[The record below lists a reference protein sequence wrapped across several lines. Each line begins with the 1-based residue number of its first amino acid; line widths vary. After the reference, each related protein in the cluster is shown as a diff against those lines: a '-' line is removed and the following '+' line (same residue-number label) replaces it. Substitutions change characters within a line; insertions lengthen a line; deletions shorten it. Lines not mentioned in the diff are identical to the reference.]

1 MHNQRYTQV
10 HSQPATFRNAAG
22 PATKPQR
29 VIEGMEGT
37 GTEFPINNHKYG
49 YQGRPQPV
57 KVKGQT
63 PVLEN
68 PGPARVIM
76 QEDKKSHRYS
86 FQGVVSHDEKKR
98 GKGASAGEH
107 AHHHIQGIPKHEAGD
122 DIHGDT
128 IRNLFG

>member
-1 MHNQRYTQV
+1 
-10 HSQPATFRNAAG
+10 
-22 PATKPQR
+22 
-29 VIEGMEGT
+29 MEGT
-37 GTEFPINNHKYG
+37 GTEFPINNHKHG

-57 KVKGQT
+57 KTKGQT
-63 PVLEN
+63 PPPEN
-68 PGPARVIM
+68 PGPARAIL
-76 QEDKKSHRYS
+76 QEDKRSHRYS